1 MYLKRIEL
9 FGFKSFADK
18 TEIEF
23 TQGISALLG
32 PNGCGKSNVVDAIKW
47 VLGEQAT
54 KSLRAEKMEDV
65 IFNGTEDRKP
75 LNVAEVTLTLE
86 NSENLLSLDAPE
98 IAVKRRLFRNG
109 DSEYYINNTPVKLR
123 DLRELF
129 LDTGIGKSAYSIM
142 EQGKID
148 QILSTKPEERRY
160 IFEEAASIT
169 KYKARGLE
177 ADRKLKRTDENIRQ
191 VESILS
197 EVKRT
202 HDSLEKQAAKT
213 RTYHRLKERRFDLER
228 DIHLLR
234 LREYLEKQDKKNRE
248 LQEVTTQRDDV
259 KSNIDAINEHLE
271 TNLDQVNSMESE
283 LNDSNK
289 RLYGLTIE
297 KSNITSQIGI
307 INERVRELEEKIQQ
321 DKAREQGF
329 ARRRDE
335 FAAEREEKLKQVA
348 QLGIR
353 LGEVASNIG
362 EFEDRIKTSEK
373 RVSSNE
379 DEEKRLELANLDL
392 DVQMSNLQGDLQE
405 LTDDIVRELD
415 EGLKAGNIDLE
426 AQNRYAQSIDERLE
440 AMRKSIERDRQKLAD
455 LASPEEQGGLLHNL
469 YTDFLD
475 ELSRSRDE
483 LSAAISEY
491 RGTVPE
497 FLRDFLA
504 PEGIITQKRAI
515 DQQLSDIRKNM
526 DSNRKRIGDLG
537 EENKGLRVKI
547 QEYRS
552 TLQELLVNQERIKA
566 QQKAVEN
573 ESDNLEVQM
582 QELEARILENRQKI
596 AEDQGRLNGL
606 QERIVELIGEKE
618 ALQKTEKDLQK
629 ELQNLEKGISSKN
642 KDLSKK
648 EKELQKSMEGL
659 GKLQAR
665 HETLQMELTE
675 TNTEI
680 RNLYTNFRDRYSR
693 DLSEFEQSAFEIA
706 EDIKTL
712 RQNSSDVKE
721 ELRALGSVNL
731 MALEEYNEIK
741 ERFDFLS
748 NQLQDL
754 YTAKKDLE
762 EVTAQI
768 RDESAR
774 LFLETYEQIKKN
786 FHSMFRRLFG
796 GGRGELRLTDP
807 ENVLESG
814 IEFYAQPPG
823 KKLEN
828 IALLSGGERSL
839 TAVAMLF
846 ATYMVKPSPFCLLD
860 EIDAALDESNVGR
873 FINML
878 MEFANSSQ
886 FIVITHNKKTVAGAS
901 TLLGVTMEESGVSKA
916 VSIRLGSDEERGRV
930 KMYHEK

>member
-1 MYLKRIEL
+1 VFLKRIEL

-23 TQGISALLG
+23 TNGISALLG

-54 KSLRAEKMEDV
+54 KSLRAEKMEDI

-86 NSENLLSLDAPE
+86 NDENLLSLDTPE

-123 DLRELF
+123 DVRELF

-177 ADRKLKRTDENIRQ
+177 ADRKLRRTDENIRQ

-202 HDSLEKQAAKT
+202 HDSLQKQADKT
-213 RTYHRLKERRFDLER
+213 RTYHELREKRFELDR
-228 DIHLLR
+228 NIHLLR
-234 LREYLEKQDKKNRE
+234 LREYLNRQDKKNKE
-248 LQEVTTQRDDV
+248 LEDITGQR
-259 KSNIDAINEHLE
+259 KSIKELIDSINEHLE
-271 TNLDQVNSMESE
+271 ENLDQVNSMETE

-297 KSNITSQIGI
+297 KSNITSQISI

-321 DKAREQGF
+321 DRSREQVLQKRKEQLG
-329 ARRRDE
+329 E
-335 FAAEREEKLKQVA
+335 EREEKLALVDEYSGRLDEVSKNIEEFKQRIGSSEQRVVA
-348 QLGIR
+348 
-353 LGEVASNIG
+353 
-362 EFEDRIKTSEK
+362 
-373 RVSSNE
+373 NE
-379 DEEKRLELANLDL
+379 DEEKRLELANLDF
-392 DVQMSNLQGDLQE
+392 DVQMTGLQADLQN

-415 EGLKAGNIDLE
+415 EGLKASDVDLDAQAQASE
-426 AQNRYAQSIDERLE
+426 AL
-440 AMRKSIERDRQKLAD
+440 
-455 LASPEEQGGLLHNL
+455 
-469 YTDFLD
+469 
-475 ELSRSRDE
+475 RS
-483 LSAAISEY
+483 AISEIGRLVQRQRRNLGDLHSPAEQGQLLFDLHSKTISELDALRQELETSFERY
-491 RGTVPE
+491 SAGAPD

-504 PEGIITQKRAI
+504 PEGIITKKREI
-515 DQQLSDIRKNM
+515 DDKLRDIRGNIET
-526 DSNRKRIGDLG
+526 NRRRVAELA
-537 EENKGLRVKI
+537 EENKNLRGKI
-547 QEYRS
+547 QEYRG
-552 TLQELLVNQERIKA
+552 TLQELLVNQERLKA
-566 QQKAVEN
+566 QQQAIIN
-573 ESDNLEVQM
+573 ESDSLEVQM
-582 QELEARILENRQKI
+582 KELEAQILENRQKI
-596 AEDQGRLNGL
+596 AEDEGRLSGLQGR
-606 QERIVELIGEKE
+606 IKELIADKDE
-618 ALQKTEKDLQK
+618 LQKTETKLQK
-629 ELQNLEKGISSKN
+629 ELQSLEKGISNKN
-642 KDLSKK
+642 KDLSNK
-648 EKELQKSMEGL
+648 EKELQKNMETL
-659 GKLQAR
+659 GKVQSR
-665 HETLQMELTE
+665 HESVQMEITELT
-675 TNTEI
+675 TEI
-680 RNLYTNFRDRYSR
+680 RNLYGNFRERYSR
-693 DLSEFEQSAFEIA
+693 DLSEFEELVFEIKD
-706 EDIKTL
+706 DIKTL
-712 RQNSSDVKE
+712 RDRSNSVKDR
-721 ELRALGSVNL
+721 LKALGSVNL
-731 MALEEYNEIK
+731 MALEEYNEVK
-741 ERFDFLS
+741 ERYDFLS
-748 NQLQDL
+748 GQLKDL
-754 YTAKKDLE
+754 YDAKKDLE

-774 LFLETYEQIKKN
+774 MFLETYEKIRRN
-786 FHSMFRRLFG
+786 FHAMFRRLFG
-796 GGRGELRLTDP
+796 GGRAELKLTDP
-807 ENVLESG
+807 DNVLESG

-878 MEFANSSQ
+878 MEFANTSQ

-916 VSIRLGSDEERGRV
+916 VSIRLGAEDGTA
-930 KMYHEK
+930 KMYHER